1 MNATAFVLYCNLLI
15 YTLANSLWTSKKH
28 MRLCHLSY
36 EVEILRYQKNLA
48 NYNRDNED
56 HVIINRHYD
65 HHNCHHRDQ
74 SWFDQWFK
82 VEAASSTCR
91 SKSWREN
98 REKRAKRRA
107 DKKSAIMGKDKR
119 GLAFEFKVLGRVWVW
134 NSFSLISMWRRQM
147 NHAGGGFV
155 VDVPSSLAHF
165 SATAAL
171 ACCLL
176 LPLYFLVSLRAIIAR
191 ICFFIF

>member
-28 MRLCHLSY
+28 MRLCHLSC

-74 SWFDQWFK
+74 S
-82 VEAASSTCR
+82 
-91 SKSWREN
+91 
-98 REKRAKRRA
+98 
-107 DKKSAIMGKDKR
+107 
-119 GLAFEFKVLGRVWVW
+119 
-134 NSFSLISMWRRQM
+134 
-147 NHAGGGFV
+147 
-155 VDVPSSLAHF
+155 
-165 SATAAL
+165 
-171 ACCLL
+171 
-176 LPLYFLVSLRAIIAR
+176 
-191 ICFFIF
+191 